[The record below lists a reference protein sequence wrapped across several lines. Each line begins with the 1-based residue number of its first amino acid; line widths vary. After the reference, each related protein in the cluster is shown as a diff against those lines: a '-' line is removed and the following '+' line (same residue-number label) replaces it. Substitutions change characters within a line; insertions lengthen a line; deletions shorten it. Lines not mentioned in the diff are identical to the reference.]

1 MPGTAA
7 ARATCRAPR
16 RPLRDFRSSWP
27 LAMLLMGA
35 ASGCTLVGTGPADAP
50 GPVVTDGPAIA
61 EGPSTAERDR
71 AAADLMTEGEA
82 RLARGDAAGA
92 RTLGREVA
100 SRYPEARGA
109 SRAFWI
115 EARAEKGLGA
125 WEAAENAATRFVE
138 IVGTGTPEG
147 AAAQALRAEARFR
160 EGRTGALEALFEVPA
175 TTRDPVR
182 GETARLARE
191 ISNTL
196 GDPALRDLIE
206 EAPRHPWLLPVF
218 LVELSSRRAL
228 VGDDPGARGLAE
240 SALILEPV
248 EADRERATR
257 ILAGEVTRPEGAGTR
272 VSGVLGAILAEEGS
286 PGLRQLSQQVRD
298 GVEVALLDE
307 RFRGA
312 VQLRSA
318 DDGGS
323 ANLAGAALTSME
335 DGNAFAVLGPLTD
348 PAVAEAARARR
359 RALPI
364 VSPTARSLPQGF
376 EGVYSIA
383 GADPQA
389 SMALADQAWRDG
401 MRQVVV
407 FHRDHPDEIAEYEWF
422 RQAFEGRGGQ
432 VMRSW
437 NYSQGATTFQD
448 QLQAIARLQPRG
460 LVVFLPPEDVEL
472 VAPQFAFYGVDDVA
486 DLRIYGGTAWTTQ
499 GVLQALPVRHTDGV
513 HSVAPYTGE
522 GFGPE
527 WERFVTAYE
536 AHFQRTLRS
545 PVPALGWDAARIVLE
560 AAMIGGSTPEGV
572 ARGLREIRDFP
583 GATGTFSWIDGRL
596 SRHYVPV
603 RIENRVLVPL
613 SDER

>member
-1 MPGTAA
+1 MPGRGA
-7 ARATCRAPR
+7 ARRSRRAPR
-16 RPLRDFRSSWP
+16 CRLHDFRSSIP
-27 LAMLLMGA
+27 LAILLIGA
-35 ASGCTLVGTGPADAP
+35 ASGCTLVGAGPAAP
-50 GPVVTDGPAIA
+50 PAPVVTDGPAIT
-61 EGPSTAERDR
+61 EGASSAERDR
-71 AAADLMTEGEA
+71 AAADLMVEGEA

-92 RTLGREVA
+92 RTLAREVV

-125 WEAAENAATRFVE
+125 WEAAGNAATRFVD
-138 IVGTGTPEG
+138 IVGASTPEG

-160 EGRTGALEALFEVPA
+160 EGRSGAVEALFEVPA
-175 TTRDPVR
+175 PTRDPVR
-182 GETARLARE
+182 EDVAGLARE
-191 ISNTL
+191 MASSF
-196 GDPALRDLIE
+196 GDPALRDLID

-218 LVELSSRRAL
+218 LVELSTRRAL
-228 VGDDPGARGLAE
+228 VGDLEGARGLAE
-240 SALILEPV
+240 TALILEPTSG
-248 EADRERATR
+248 ERERATR

-272 VSGVLGAILAEEGS
+272 VAGVLGAILAEEGS

-307 RFRGA
+307 RFRGGI
-312 VQLRSA
+312 QLRFA

-323 ANLAGAALTSME
+323 ASRAASALVSIE

-348 PAVAEAARARR
+348 PALGEAARARR
-359 RALPI
+359 RSLPI
-364 VSPTARSLPQGF
+364 VSPTARSLPQGLD
-376 EGVYSIA
+376 GVYTIA

-389 SMALADQAWRDG
+389 SRALADQAWQDG

-407 FHRDHPDEIAEYEWF
+407 FHRNHPDETAEYTWF
-422 RQAFEGRGGQ
+422 REAFESRGGQ

-437 NYSQGATTFQD
+437 NYNQGATTFQE

-472 VAPQFAFYGVDDVA
+472 VAPQLAFYGVDDVA

-499 GVLQALPVRHTDGV
+499 GVLQTVPVRHTDGV
-513 HSVAPYTGE
+513 RSVAPHAGT

-527 WERFVTAYE
+527 WDRFVTSYE

-545 PVPALGWDAARIVLE
+545 PVPGLGWDAARLVLE
-560 AAMIGGSTPEGV
+560 AALIGGSTPEGV

-613 SDER
+613 SEER